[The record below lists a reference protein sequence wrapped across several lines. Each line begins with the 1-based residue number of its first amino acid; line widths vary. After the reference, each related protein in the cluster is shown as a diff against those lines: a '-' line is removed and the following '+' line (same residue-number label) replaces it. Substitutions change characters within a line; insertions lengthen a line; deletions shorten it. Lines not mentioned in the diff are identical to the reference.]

1 MHIFG
6 GKYQRRS
13 LNYPKD
19 RSFRPTKSIVRES
32 LFNIIGPQIEG
43 AFFLD
48 GCSGSGAVG
57 LEAESR
63 GASKVICVD
72 KNIKY
77 LKENKSSLN
86 ADIQIVRSDL
96 VRFLKLT
103 NVTFDFIFLDP
114 IWSEVPVYCDAIR
127 LIGER
132 SLLKQSGTLF
142 IEHDR
147 TLSIDDFGSVSKQ
160 YQYGNSYIS
169 ILIPN

>member
-43 AFFLD
+43 AIFLD

-63 GASKVICVD
+63 GAFKVICVD
-72 KNIKY
+72 RNIKY
-77 LKENKSSLN
+77 LKENKRILN
-86 ADIQIVRSDL
+86 ADIEIVRSDL
-96 VRFLKLT
+96 VRFLKST
-103 NVTFDFIFLDP
+103 TVTFDFIFLDP
-114 IWSEVPVYCDAIR
+114 IWSEEPVYCKAIQ
-127 LIGER
+127 LIAER

-142 IEHDR
+142 VEHDR
-147 TLSIDDFGSVSKQ
+147 TLNIEDYGMVSKQ
-160 YQYGNSYIS
+160 YQYGNSFIS
-169 ILIPN
+169 NLIPN